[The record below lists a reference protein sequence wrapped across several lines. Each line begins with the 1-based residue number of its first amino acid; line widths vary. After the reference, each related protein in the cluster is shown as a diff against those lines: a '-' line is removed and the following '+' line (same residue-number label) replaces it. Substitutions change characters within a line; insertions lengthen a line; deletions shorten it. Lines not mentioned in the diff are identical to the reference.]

1 MSDSDEDYGEER
13 KDIGRNRQR
22 IGHAERE
29 AAYDALRDAAAAGR
43 ITLDELESRVEQVNS
58 ALYATDL
65 AEALEEITV
74 DLPWEH
80 PSNGP
85 TNINEPTG
93 TDRPGPDPAPGES
106 ADNREVL
113 HPPWTGLIRR
123 GRWTVAPFLRCEPA
137 GVLLELDFL
146 DVITELSIIDIEVSA
161 RTGTLKLI
169 VPDSWGVDISSLNR
183 SPIAVITFKANETP
197 QEGSPLIRVHGKLGS
212 GVFQARGP
220 SRRRRRLDH

>member
-13 KDIGRNRQR
+13 NDGGRNRQR
-22 IGHAERE
+22 IGRAERE
-29 AAYDALRDAAAAGR
+29 AAYDGLRDAAAAGR
-43 ITLDELESRVEQVNS
+43 ITLDELESRIEQVNS
-58 ALYATDL
+58 ARYATDL

-80 PSNGP
+80 PSDGAIGAKRP
-85 TNINEPTG
+85 AG
-93 TDRPGPDPAPGES
+93 TDRSDSESAPGGS
-106 ADNREVL
+106 AGNREVL

-146 DVITELSIIDIEVSA
+146 DVITELSIFEIEVSA

-169 VPDSWGVDISSLNR
+169 VPDSWGVDISSLKR
-183 SPIAVITFKANETP
+183 SPIAVITFKANEAP

-212 GVFQARGP
+212 GVFDARGP